1 MLILLDRDGVL
12 NQDPSGDG
20 FVTAPDHLVLL
31 PDTGAAIA
39 RLNARGWPVA
49 VCTNQSCVGRGLID
63 MAMLELIHQHLRDR
77 LAAQGARLDA
87 ILVAPDPPWAVTDR
101 RKPGPGMLREAM
113 RQFRVTPDETVFI
126 GDAITD
132 MQAATAAGCRRIL
145 VRTGKGKK
153 TQAAG
158 LPDSVLPVTIAESLP
173 DAVARLL
180 DEQTDTPKP

>member
-12 NQDPSGDG
+12 NQDY
-20 FVTAPDHLVLL
+20 PDDYVKSPAELILL
-31 PDTGAAIA
+31 PGVGEAIA
-39 RLNARGWPVA
+39 KLNARGWPVA
-49 VCTNQSCVGRGLID
+49 LCTNQACVGKGIID
-63 MAMLELIHQHLRDR
+63 EAMLARIHDDLRDR
-77 LAAQGARLDA
+77 IAREAGGRIDA
-87 ILVAPDPPWAVTDR
+87 IFFAPDPPWAVTDR

-113 RQFRVTPDETVFI
+113 RQFRVTPEETVFI

-132 MQAATAAGCRRIL
+132 MQAAAAAGCRRIL

-153 TQAAG
+153 TQATG

-180 DEQTDTPKP
+180 DEQTEATRP

>member
-12 NQDPSGDG
+12 NQDY
-20 FVTAPDHLVLL
+20 PDDYVKSPAELILL
-31 PDTGAAIA
+31 PGVGEAIA

-49 VCTNQSCVGRGLID
+49 LCTNQACVGKGIID
-63 MAMLELIHQHLRDR
+63 EAMLTRIHDDLRAR
-77 LAAQGARLDA
+77 IAPAGARIDA
-87 ILVAPDPPWAVTDR
+87 IFFAPDPPWAVTDR

-113 RQFRVTPDETVFI
+113 RQFRATPEETVFI
-126 GDAITD
+126 GDAVTD
-132 MQAATAAGCRRIL
+132 LQAAAAAGCRRIL

-158 LPDSVLPVTIAESLP
+158 LPEAVLPVTIAESLP

-180 DEQTDTPKP
+180 DEQSETPRP